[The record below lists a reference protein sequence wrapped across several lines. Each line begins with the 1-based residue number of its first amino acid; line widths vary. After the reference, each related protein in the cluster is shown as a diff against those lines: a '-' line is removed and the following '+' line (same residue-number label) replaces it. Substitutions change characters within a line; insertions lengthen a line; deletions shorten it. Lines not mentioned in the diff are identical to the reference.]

1 MSTALITGASKGIGK
16 AIAEILAS
24 KKINL
29 LLVARSEDLLK
40 EHAEYLKSKYNVE
53 VNYLVVD
60 LSHTNAIDKI
70 FNCCTDEKKEINILV
85 NNAGYGL
92 SGPFEKYSIEEH
104 LEMMKVNMNV
114 PVQLVYTFL
123 PMLRRQS
130 KSYILNIASTAAYQS
145 VPGLN
150 VYAATKAFILNFSR
164 GLRYELRKSNISVT
178 VISPGATDTD
188 FPNRASITGK
198 KAIRTAEK
206 FNMQPEAVA
215 AIAVNAMF
223 DEKAE
228 AIAGMLNKL
237 TAFFV
242 WLLPKH
248 IAEKAAANIYD
259 L

>member
-40 EHAEYLKSKYNVE
+40 EHAAYLRSTFNVE

-60 LSHTNAIDKI
+60 LSQTNAVDKI
-70 FNCCTDEKKEINILV
+70 FDWCTNEKKEINILV

-92 SGPFEKYSIEEH
+92 SGTFEKYSIEEY

-114 PVQLVYTFL
+114 PVQLAYTFL
-123 PMLRRQS
+123 PMLRRQTR
-130 KSYILNIASTAAYQS
+130 SYILNIASTAAYQS

-188 FPNRASITGK
+188 FPNRASIGE
-198 KAIRTAEK
+198 KATKAAEK
-206 FNMQPEAVA
+206 LNMQPGAVA

-223 DEKAE
+223 NRRTEV
-228 AIAGMLNKL
+228 IAGFMNKL
-237 TAFFV
+237 TSFFV
-242 WLLPKH
+242 WLLPKQ
-248 IAEKAAANIYD
+248 IAEKIAANIYE

>member
-29 LLVARSEDLLK
+29 LLVARSESLLK
-40 EHAEYLKSKYNVE
+40 EHAYYLHSKFNVE
-53 VNYLVVD
+53 VNYLVLD
-60 LSHTNAIDKI
+60 LSQTNAVEII
-70 FNCCTDEKKEINILV
+70 FDWCKNEKKEINILV

-92 SGPFEKYSIEEH
+92 SGPFEKYSIEDH
-104 LEMMKVNMNV
+104 FEMMKVNMNV

-123 PMLRRQS
+123 PMLRRQT

-164 GLRYELRKSNISVT
+164 GLRYELRKSSISVT

-188 FPNRASITGK
+188 FPNRASITGEN
-198 KAIRTAEK
+198 AIKVAEK
-206 FNMQPEAVA
+206 FNMQPKAVA
-215 AIAVNAMF
+215 AIAVKAMF

-228 AIAGMLNKL
+228 VVAGILNKL

-242 WLLPKH
+242 WLLPKQ